1 MNFLFPLFLLSIL
14 ISAACT
20 STSQKQ
26 SDQQNLTNT
35 SPAITVD
42 QKTQEQLEIKVEP
55 AALSSVTAPIV
66 ATGLLELN
74 ENQTWQVGALIAGK
88 IMSVPVHR
96 GDFVRAGQ
104 IIAQMHSHEVYDSRA
119 TRRQYVA
126 ELDRLKTLEEQA
138 LRIRDRTQR
147 LLELKAA
154 SREQMEAAETAYRSA
169 QLSVANAQA
178 EVEKANFHLKNFLEV
193 PIEESSRSSGS
204 ASEQDRIPIKSPA
217 SGTVMERLA
226 NNGSV
231 VSAGDPVII
240 VSDLSTLWLIA
251 AVNEEDL
258 SRIFPGQSVS
268 VSVRAYP
275 DRTFMGKVH
284 QLGERMDPQTR
295 TLQIRVSVAN
305 TKGLLKP
312 DMFVTAEFAPQQTEE
327 SIYLPES
334 AIQQIDGKAM
344 VFIRSADGK
353 YEPHPVEVGKRAD
366 QKVEILSGIDLGT
379 SVVVQG
385 AFLLKSHLL
394 KSDQD

>member
-1 MNFLFPLFLLSIL
+1 MNFLFPLVLFAIL
-14 ISAACT
+14 ISASCT
-20 STSQKQ
+20 S
-26 SDQQNLTNT
+26 QQQPVKPNSAQAPNK
-35 SPAITVD
+35 IEVD

-55 AALSSVTAPIV
+55 AVLSSVTAPII

-74 ENQTWQVGALIAGK
+74 ENQTWKVGALIAGK

-104 IIAQMHSHEVYDSRA
+104 VIAQMHSHEVYDARA
-119 TRRQYVA
+119 TRRQYIA

-138 LRIRDRTQR
+138 LRVRDRTQR

-154 SREQMEAAETAYRSA
+154 SREQMEATETAYRSA
-169 QLSVANAQA
+169 RLSVATAQA
-178 EVEKANFHLKNFLEV
+178 EVEKASFHLKNFLEV
-193 PIEESSRSSGS
+193 PIEESRHISGMT
-204 ASEQDRIPIKSPA
+204 SEQDRIPIKSPA

-231 VSAGDPVII
+231 VSAGDPVIV

-251 AVNEEDL
+251 AVNEADL
-258 SRIFPGQSVS
+258 SKIFPGQAVAI
-268 VSVRAYP
+268 SVRAYP
-275 DRTFMGKVH
+275 DRTFAGKVY

-305 TKGLLKP
+305 TQGLLKP
-312 DMFVTAEFAPQQTEE
+312 DMFVTAEFAPQKTNA

-334 AIQQIDGKAM
+334 AIQQIDGKSV

-353 YEPHPVEVGKRAD
+353 YEPRDVEVGKRAD
-366 QKVEILSGIDLGT
+366 QKIEILSGIDVGT
-379 SVVVQG
+379 PVVVQG

-394 KSDQD
+394 KSDED